1 MFDCLSEDDGP
12 GISSITTV
20 DANEEE
26 AAPSRARSNAAQEG
40 VEGGAIATGIAT
52 TNSSS
57 SNESKATLD
66 STTKSVTSEMA
77 FFERYSKISSDNPSF
92 SEMQKKA
99 LKTKQLGERLS
110 AI

>member
-12 GISSITTV
+12 GISSIATV

-26 AAPSRARSNAAQEG
+26 AAPSRAGSNAAQEG